1 MGEAVTSILIVVLSP
16 APSRSSSPDKSPA
29 RTLQLASPTATGSD
43 ELRLAHHARG
53 AGRGRAPARCW
64 PADPRWALVDGFA
77 HRNALGSRHRD
88 GRTSRTCLRRE
99 ST

>member
-43 ELRLAHHARG
+43 ELRLAHHARCW
-53 AGRGRAPARCW
+53 AGRAPARSQQAGSAGGE
-64 PADPRWALVDGFA
+64 PVGDSETASQRQV
-77 HRNALGSRHRD
+77 LGSRD
-88 GRTSRTCLRRE
+88 
-99 ST
+99 